1 MFRVL
6 AGCAGLLMTAALTA
20 QTPRAL
26 SDDQLL
32 QSLAGPDWRQRRQ
45 AIHQII
51 ELGPQADSRV
61 SDLLKRNLDQE
72 QRKNV
77 ELALQLIRDNRLFG
91 ASPITLHVKDAPAAS
106 VIASVAAQCAGAIPT
121 SPTDLLEQ
129 GGWPKLTLDYDRK
142 PFWDVM
148 NDLAGRLNIDY
159 LLSEPQEVRLTR
171 AGGRHDFIAT
181 SGAFLF
187 TVGTYGMP
195 RRGLTIDL
203 AVFAEPKVLVLRT
216 LDLKLERA
224 VDDQGN
230 VLTPQSG
237 RGFRGRGGMRWNQ
250 ARSRN
255 GPRQVTV
262 QFQRPPGDRIADL
275 RGHVKLA
282 IQETSANWEI
292 ADVLDMSPTTR
303 IIETMP
309 VTLDSV
315 HNLSE
320 ETCQLQLSIPYGW
333 DHTGPEQE
341 EVIDLMHRGLALYDA
356 SGKRLTMDV
365 PEARQQT
372 SSTEIDVN
380 FSRGSGKSKAG
391 PPAKLIWTIPDKVR
405 EMLVPFEFK
414 NIPIDDPF
422 N

>member
-1 MFRVL
+1 MLRGI
-6 AGCAGLLMTAALTA
+6 AGCAGLLITAALAA
-20 QTPRAL
+20 QTPSAL
-26 SDDQLL
+26 SDDRLL

-45 AIHQII
+45 AIHEII
-51 ELGPQADSRV
+51 ELGPQADGRV

-91 ASPITLHVKDAPAAS
+91 PSLISLNVKDAPAAS
-106 VIASVAAQCAGAIPT
+106 VIDSVATQCAGPLPS
-121 SPTDLLEQ
+121 SPSDLLSQ
-129 GGWPKLTLDYDRK
+129 GEWPKLTLNYDRR
-142 PFWDVM
+142 PFWEVM
-148 NDLAGRLNIDY
+148 NDLAGRLKIDF

-171 AGGRHDFIAT
+171 AGGRHDFITT

-195 RRGLTIDL
+195 RRGLTLDL
-203 AVFAEPKVLVLRT
+203 AVYAEPKVLVLRT

-250 ARSRN
+250 VRSRN

-262 QFQRPPGDRIADL
+262 QFQRPPGDRIAEL
-275 RGHVKLA
+275 RGNVKLA
-282 IQETSANWEI
+282 IQETAAKWEI
-292 ADVLDMSPTTR
+292 ADVLEMSPATR
-303 IIETMP
+303 IIQAIP

-315 HNLSE
+315 RNLSD

-333 DHTGPEQE
+333 DHTGPEQD

-356 SGKRLTMDV
+356 AGKPLTMDV

-380 FSRGSGKSKAG
+380 FSRGSGRAKAG

-405 EMLVPFEFK
+405 EMFVPFEFK